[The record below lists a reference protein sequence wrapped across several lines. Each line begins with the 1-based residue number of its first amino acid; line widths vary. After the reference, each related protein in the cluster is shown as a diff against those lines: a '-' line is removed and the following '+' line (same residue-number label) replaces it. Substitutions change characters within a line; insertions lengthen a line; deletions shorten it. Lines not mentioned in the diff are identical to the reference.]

1 MHADL
6 SRILSVVEEGSATG
20 IAAAINRLIGAGELS
35 VGTRLPTVR
44 ALAQALGVSPT
55 TVNEAWRSLA
65 RVGAI
70 ETKGRNGSFVTAH
83 THNAEPTRFWR
94 LAGDTGRFAR
104 DLSAGVPDQALLP
117 PIGPALARIDGQ
129 PPLSGYLDAPVLP
142 ELDRLVRKS
151 WAPVC
156 DPETL
161 TIVNGSLDGIDR
173 LLAQL
178 LRLGDRVI
186 VENPT
191 FPPFLDLLD
200 TVGASA
206 LPVPVDDEGILP
218 DALAGQLRRDPAVL
232 LMQPRAQNPTGVSL
246 TQRRADQLV
255 EKLRAHP
262 NVVVIEADHSGDV
275 ALADPVSFAG
285 ALPGRVVR
293 VQSFSKS
300 HGPDLRLAALGGPAS
315 IVEPLIGRRHLGAA
329 WSSRLLQEVLVG
341 LLTDPGCVAAVATAR
356 TVYGQRRSAL
366 KDALTSRGI
375 RSTGWDGINLWID
388 VAREREALVTLAAQG
403 IGAAPG
409 SPFLV
414 EPSGG
419 DHLRITTATLPVSE
433 AAAVADALAEAARP
447 YPPYSRV

>member
-6 SRILSVVEEGSATG
+6 SRILSVVEDGSATG
-20 IAAAINRLIGAGELS
+20 IAAAINRLIGSGELA

-70 ETKGRNGSFVTAH
+70 ETKGRNGSFVTAR

-142 ELDRLVRKS
+142 ELEKLVRKA

-173 LLAQL
+173 LVGQL

-206 LPVPVDDEGILP
+206 LPVPVDEEGILP
-218 DALAGQLRRDPAVL
+218 DALAAQLRRDPAVL

-246 TQRRADQLV
+246 TPRRAAQLV

-262 NVVVIEADHSGDV
+262 DVVVIEADHSGDV
-275 ALADPVSFAG
+275 ALAEPVSFAG
-285 ALPGRVVR
+285 ELPDRVVR

-300 HGPDLRLAALGGPAS
+300 HGPDLRLAALGGPAA

-356 TVYGQRRSAL
+356 TVYARRRAAL
-366 KDALTSRGI
+366 KDALASRGI
-375 RSTGWDGINLWID
+375 QSTGWDGINLWIN

-414 EPSGG
+414 EPTGG
-419 DHLRITTATLPVSE
+419 DHLRVTTATLPVEE

>member
-6 SRILSVVEEGSATG
+6 SRILSVVEDGSATG
-20 IAAAINRLIGAGELS
+20 IAAAINRLIGSGELA

-70 ETKGRNGSFVTAH
+70 ETKGRNGSFVTAR

-142 ELDRLVRKS
+142 ELEKLVRKA

-173 LLAQL
+173 LVGQL

-206 LPVPVDDEGILP
+206 LPVPVDEEGILP
-218 DALAGQLRRDPAVL
+218 DALAAQLRRDPAVL

-246 TQRRADQLV
+246 TPRRAAQLV

-262 NVVVIEADHSGDV
+262 DVLVIEADHSGDV
-275 ALADPVSFAG
+275 ALAEPVSFAG
-285 ALPGRVVR
+285 ELPDRVVR

-300 HGPDLRLAALGGPAS
+300 HGPDLRLAALGGPAA

-356 TVYGQRRSAL
+356 TVYARRRAAL
-366 KDALTSRGI
+366 KDALAGRGI
-375 RSTGWDGINLWID
+375 QSTGWDGINLWIN

-414 EPSGG
+414 EPTGG
-419 DHLRITTATLPVSE
+419 DHLRVTTATLPVEE
-433 AAAVADALAEAARP
+433 ATAVADALAEAARP